1 MSSMRSIR
9 PRDADHADAPDRP
22 DVAVPVPLRQPAA
35 RVLALQSQVGNRA
48 VTAMLARDPAVVDP
62 LSPVVTSAEP
72 YMRQLE
78 SATAPEVA
86 RAHRQL
92 KAAPDASGKVS
103 VDLPL
108 GCYLLDAAVAGQ
120 LRSRALERKE
130 KIFSDFA
137 TRRAPLQA
145 AMMAATDPT
154 ARHAAAGA
162 LRAYDEPNLLTLRAV
177 QKELGGIWEIVDAAS
192 RDAVLAAIQLEA
204 ATDAQ
209 GDLLT
214 NSETVHKRVTKSAG
228 MGAKDEWCGFFV
240 QDNFQN
246 ATLDSDLRKGFFHT
260 DNVQDYFQY
269 VYARNPDRIMKWIWA
284 DASWQE
290 LHAYHLSRGAERR
303 WLDYATLSAGGSL
316 DIRPGD
322 IALIDRGLD
331 GTPNHIVMVQSYDP
345 MTSTLVSVGG
355 NDGGLVIDNDPK
367 HAAPAGESSAAKS
380 SREMREAATGENLKA
395 GPGPGHV
402 GISAHEVAASGK
414 SRGAIFGIGRPSIV
428 DFEEH
433 RYDGNLKKAPAPLKQ

>member
-1 MSSMRSIR
+1 MSSRRSIC
-9 PRDADHADAPDRP
+9 PCDADRADAPDRP
-22 DVAVPVPLRQPAA
+22 DAVIPVPPRQPAA

-48 VTAMLARDPAVVDP
+48 VTAMLARDPALAPP
-62 LSPVVTSAEP
+62 LSPAVTSAAP

-78 SATAPEVA
+78 TATPPEVA
-86 RAHRQL
+86 RAHQQL
-92 KAAPDASGKVS
+92 NAAPDAAGKVS

-108 GCYLLDAAVAGQ
+108 GCYLLDAAVAEQ
-120 LRSRALERKE
+120 LRARALERKE
-130 KIFSDFA
+130 KIFSDFG
-137 TRRAPLQA
+137 TGRAPLQA
-145 AMMAATDPT
+145 AMTAATDPT

-162 LRAYDEPNLLTLRAV
+162 LRRYDEPNLVTLRAV
-177 QKELGGIWEIVDAAS
+177 QKELGGIWKIVDATA

-214 NSETVHKRVTKSAG
+214 NSETVHTRVTRSAG
-228 MGAKDEWCGFFV
+228 MGAHHDWCGFFV
-240 QDNFQN
+240 QDNFQK

-260 DNVQDYFQY
+260 DNVQDYFRY

-284 DASWQE
+284 DASWQD

-303 WLDYATLSAGGSL
+303 WLDYATLSAGGAL

-322 IALIDRGLD
+322 VALIDRGLD

-345 MTSTLVSVGG
+345 VTSTLVSVGG
-355 NDGGLVIDNDPK
+355 NDGGLVIDNDPA
-367 HAAPAGESSAAKS
+367 HPAPAGESAAARS
-380 SREMREAATGENLKA
+380 SRETREAATGENLKA
-395 GPGPGHV
+395 GPAAGHV
-402 GISAHEVAASGK
+402 GVSAHEVAVAGTR
-414 SRGAIFGIGRPSIV
+414 RGAIFGIGRPSIV

-433 RYDGNLKKAPAPLKQ
+433 RYDGHPTAPAPLRQ